1 MDEYKR
7 IETCI
12 GRYIA
17 DNYSNAVEIGIG
29 RNPDAARIIAAA
41 GNLLCTTD
49 IRKMP
54 VPEELGFIIDDIFS
68 PDLSYYLQADVIYSI
83 RPGIEMVP
91 SLIALAGRLDCDLIV
106 YHLGFETYKNGGER
120 IDCGVI
126 LHRYYCGQNPSR
138 VD

>member
-1 MDEYKR
+1 MDEYKH
-7 IETCI
+7 IEKCI

-17 DNYSNAVEIGIG
+17 DNYSHAVEIGIG
-29 RNPDAARIIAAA
+29 GNTDAARIIADA

-54 VPEELGFIIDDIFS
+54 VPEELGFFVDDIFS
-68 PDLSYYLQADVIYSI
+68 PDLSRYRQADVIYSI

-91 SLIALAGRLDCDLIV
+91 SLIALAGMLDCDLIV
-106 YHLGFETYKNGGER
+106 YHLGFETYENGGER

-126 LHRYYCGQNPSR
+126 LHRYHRCSEPIKQR
-138 VD
+138 

>member
-29 RNPDAARIIAAA
+29 RNTDAARIIADA

-126 LHRYYCGQNPSR
+126 LHRYHRCSETIKQR
-138 VD
+138 

>member
-1 MDEYKR
+1 MDEYKH

-29 RNPDAARIIAAA
+29 RNTDAARIIADA

-54 VPEELGFIIDDIFS
+54 VPEELGFIVDDIFS
-68 PDLSYYLQADVIYSI
+68 PDLSHYRRADVIYSI
-83 RPGIEMVP
+83 RPGIEMIP
-91 SLIALAGRLDCDLIV
+91 SLIALAGMLDCDLIV
-106 YHLGFETYKNGGER
+106 YHLGFETYENGGER
-120 IDCGVI
+120 IDCGVV
-126 LHRYYCGQNPSR
+126 LHRYHR
-138 VD
+138 RLETIKER

>member
-1 MDEYKR
+1 MDEYKH

-29 RNPDAARIIAAA
+29 RNTDAARIIADA

-49 IRKMP
+49 IRNMP
-54 VPEELGFIIDDIFS
+54 VPEELGFIVDDIFS
-68 PDLSYYLQADVIYSI
+68 PDLSRYRQADVIYSV

-106 YHLGFETYKNGGER
+106 YHLGFETYENGGER

-126 LHRYYCGQNPSR
+126 LHRYHRCSKTIKQR
-138 VD
+138 